1 MITRR
6 DLPLA
11 NCHPDEPAFC
21 KWSSRWTGLLQMIIW
36 MDRPLANDYP
46 EGLASCKWLFRWTC
60 LLQMIILRGQPL
72 SNDSLDGPASRKWS
86 SGWTGLLQMI
96 IPRDCPLANDH
107 PDQPDSSPS
116 KPFYLL
122 LQILG
127 SMFNLNN
134 VFLFIYGVILL
145 SGHVRHRKLKN
156 LKLFWQGQNKTSTF
170 AVEKS
175 MTWNYSMH
183 KTLLKGR
190 FITPGIR
197 LLF

>member
-1 MITRR
+1 MNR
-6 DLPLA
+6 PFA
-11 NCHPDEPAFC
+11 NDHPDGQASY
-21 KWSSRWTGLLQMIIW
+21 KWSSGWTGLLQMIIRKDW
-36 MDRPLANDYP
+36 PLANGYSDGP
-46 EGLASCKWLFRWTC
+46 ASCKWSSGWTGF
-60 LLQMIILRGQPL
+60 LQMIILRGQPL

-156 LKLFWQGQNKTSTF
+156 LKLFWQGQKKTSTF

-190 FITPGIR
+190 FFTPGIR

>member
-1 MITRR
+1 MIVRR
-6 DLPLA
+6 D
-11 NCHPDEPAFC
+11 
-21 KWSSRWTGLLQMIIW
+21 Q
-36 MDRPLANDYP
+36 
-46 EGLASCKWLFRWTC
+46 
-60 LLQMIILRGQPL
+60 
-72 SNDSLDGPASRKWS
+72 
-86 SGWTGLLQMI
+86 
-96 IPRDCPLANDH
+96 PLANDH

-134 VFLFIYGVILL
+134 VFLFIYGAILL

-156 LKLFWQGQNKTSTF
+156 LKLFWQGQKKTSTF

-197 LLF
+197 LLFQFEEELSNQRNQNNPDHLGNGFLGAKNDLRIGYTQKLTEKIEVEF